1 VAFLTPIVNFIASMS
16 DDNDFDDKLGAAD
29 EIRRSVGALAPE
41 SPHAHLVN
49 PRFMAAVKQQQQIPP
64 QQQQQP
70 TPTPQQRATSVVAAE
85 PADSFGSGFFA
96 GICVLALTGLV
107 VFGAYKLV
115 KSATG
120 GASVVPAA

>member
-1 VAFLTPIVNFIASMS
+1 MS

-49 PRFMAAVKQQQQIPP
+49 PRFMAAVKQQQQIPA
-64 QQQQQP
+64 QQQP

-85 PADSFGSGFFA
+85 QPADSFGSGFFA
-96 GICVLALTGLV
+96 GICALALTGLV